1 VASCTGTAPDG
12 ANFDT
17 SSLGTKAFQVNAT
30 DGVGNQSSR
39 SVDYGVAYDFRG
51 FFRPVDN
58 PPTVNVVKAGSAVP
72 VKFSL
77 GNDYGLDIFAEG
89 YPQSGRV
96 ANDPN
101 AAMDNIEVTVSA
113 GSSGLSY
120 DAAAKQYTYVWKSSK
135 EWAGTSRRLI
145 VKLEDGTDHIAFFK
159 FTK

>member
-1 VASCTGTAPDG
+1 
-12 ANFDT
+12 
-17 SSLGTKAFQVNAT
+17 VNAT

-39 SVDYGVAYDFRG
+39 SVDYGVVYDFRG

-135 EWAGTSRRLI
+135 EWAGTSRQLI
-145 VKLEDGTDHIAFFK
+145 VKLEDGTEHIAFFK